1 MMRPS
6 VAGAAV
12 GPCAVGRLAKST
24 DVPMPNSRWLVPLIV
39 RRFCSLSARSTFS
52 RVMVWLMGLLRS
64 SAYTSRCASS
74 ANSSSSA

>member
-1 MMRPS
+1 
-6 VAGAAV
+6 
-12 GPCAVGRLAKST
+12 
-24 DVPMPNSRWLVPLIV
+24 MPNSRWLVPLIV

-52 RVMVWLMGLLRS
+52 RVMVWLIGLLRS